1 MYNSKEVI
9 EKFWTYIDEVYTGYW
24 ESDQLQRFADKALW
38 NMVERKSGLEGYFD
52 SIDDQL
58 MPITRLATGAVI
70 GTINLTTPNYRK
82 LGFLEV
88 DYGHG
93 NRQAT
98 PNQISEKGDVYSSG
112 TAKYPK
118 YFRYSSGGS
127 NFFNVEPS
135 LSGTYNMLYFVEP
148 SFDDNTRIVADPLDI
163 KYETDLRWSNKF
175 IELVIDEMVKIA
187 SDSIQDQYYSAAA
200 ANSERTNP

>member
-38 NMVERKSGLEGYFD
+38 NMVERKSGIEGYYD

-58 MPITRLATGAVI
+58 MPITRVATGSAS
-70 GTINLTTPNYRK
+70 GSINLTSVNYRK
-82 LGFLEV
+82 LGFLEL

-93 NRQAT
+93 ARQCT
-98 PNQISEKGDVYSSG
+98 PNSLSEKGDVYSSG
-112 TAKYPK
+112 SIKYPK
-118 YFRYSSGGS
+118 YYRYSNAGS
-127 NFFNVEPS
+127 NMFNIEPS
-135 LSGTYNMLYFVEP
+135 NTATYSMLYFVEP

-175 IELVIDEMVKIA
+175 IELVIDEMVRIA

-200 ANSERTNP
+200 ANAERVNP